1 MKIIAKVQKNN
12 TTIRLSIDKSI
23 VDLYKLKEMGPEE
36 RLEIIIVRK
45 INLNEFDKEWE
56 EKSKNCYN
64 YVLKNHNAQY
74 NINKLKRIIVN
85 LMRDK

>member
-56 EKSKNCYN
+56 EKSKLPIEEMDSIQKYG
-64 YVLKNHNAQY
+64 Q
-74 NINKLKRIIVN
+74 R
-85 LMRDK
+85 